1 MNMSKELEALERLN
15 NGILV
20 YGKHLYECNLLNGKL
35 YRKNIKSIGK
45 YYDLLKQA
53 LKRNEPMKPNYGG
66 RFPQCP
72 VCKRLLHSI
81 WQKYCDNCA
90 QAIDWSDDEK
100 TN

>member
-1 MNMSKELEALERLN
+1 MSKELEALERLN

-90 QAIDWSDDEK
+90 QAIDWEDDNE
-100 TN
+100 

>member
-1 MNMSKELEALERLN
+1 MNKELEALERLN

>member
-1 MNMSKELEALERLN
+1 MKKTFNELLDIIEEIVDGDTLWAYEYYEEKGLPLSWEVDRCTLMKIKE
-15 NGILV
+15 
-20 YGKHLYECNLLNGKL
+20 
-35 YRKNIKSIGK
+35 
-45 YYDLLKQA
+45 A

-90 QAIDWSDDEK
+90 QAIDWEEL
-100 TN
+100 